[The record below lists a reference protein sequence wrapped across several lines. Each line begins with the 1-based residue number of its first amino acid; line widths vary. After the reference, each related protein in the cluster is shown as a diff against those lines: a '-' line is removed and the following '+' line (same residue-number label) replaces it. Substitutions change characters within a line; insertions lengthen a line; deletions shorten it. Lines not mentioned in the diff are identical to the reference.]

1 MRLPGCPETHPEAHA
16 PRRRAAAPP
25 RRRALVPTHQQAA
38 CLAGCAVWRSRRV
51 GSATESLGFGAL
63 AGLSGATS
71 ISFAKL
77 CW

>member
-16 PRRRAAAPP
+16 DAAAPP
-25 RRRALVPTHQQAA
+25 RTCAHHEQAV

-51 GSATESLGFGAL
+51 GGASESLGLGAL
-63 AGLSGATS
+63 AGLAGATS